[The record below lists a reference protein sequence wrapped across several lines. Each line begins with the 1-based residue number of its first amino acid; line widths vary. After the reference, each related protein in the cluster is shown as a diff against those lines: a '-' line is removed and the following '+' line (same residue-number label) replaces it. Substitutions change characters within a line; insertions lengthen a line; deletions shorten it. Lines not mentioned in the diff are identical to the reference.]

1 MKKVLAIIFIAAL
14 ALAAFLFFRNKN
26 KAANNVIENTENH
39 QPETIASNSDNNQKQ
54 SLRDKIIS
62 EFQNASPKEW
72 SEHATGV
79 KTRLD
84 TSDKVIA
91 LTFDAC
97 GGAGKNGYDEKL
109 IQYLEK
115 EKIPATLFIGGQ
127 WIENN
132 AEAFKQLAQ
141 NPLFEI
147 ENHGYKHIPCSMSG
161 KSAYGIAGENNPGE
175 VVDEIEPNAQRIK
188 NLTGRQPLFYRA
200 GTAFTDEICPQI
212 ARELGYQAVSFNVL
226 GDAGA
231 TYSADQIKKAL
242 MEARPGSIALLHMN
256 HPEKDTAEGIMK
268 AVPALQKMGLK
279 FVKLEDYSL
288 QYKIKEKLESCT

>member
-14 ALAAFLFFRNKN
+14 VLAAFLFFRNKN
-26 KAANNVIENTENH
+26 KVANNVVENTENH
-39 QPETIASNSDNNQKQ
+39 QLETIAGNSDNNQKQ

-132 AEAFKQLAQ
+132 SEVFGQLAQ

-147 ENHGYKHIPCSMSG
+147 ENHGYKHIPCSVSG
-161 KSAYGIAGENNPGE
+161 KSAYGIIGEANAGE
-175 VVDEIEPNAQRIK
+175 VVDEIEPNGQRIE
-188 NLTGRQPLFYRA
+188 NLTGRKPLFYRA

-212 ARELGYQAVSFNVL
+212 ARELGYQVVSFNVL

-231 TYSADQIKKAL
+231 TYSADQIKKTL
-242 MEARPGSIALLHMN
+242 TEARPGSIALLHMN
-256 HPEKDTAEGIMK
+256 HPEKDTAEGIME
-268 AVPALQKMGLK
+268 AVLALQKMGFR
-279 FVKLEDYSL
+279 FVKLDDYSL
-288 QYKIKEKLESCT
+288 K